1 MQEHHEQNESV
12 INERILAIAK
22 TVAIEAPRIRKLG
35 SWPAWMTDES
45 LIERIPKIGDKHAS
59 GFDAGIASAL
69 DLFPREKQ
77 TLSAILH
84 GAYTPEAI
92 EQVRKEIQQSD
103 PDSETYWWLTA
114 CSVCAEGEV
123 NQEKFLQQIVT
134 FKKLA
139 SDPEQRLQVAK
150 DEYEKMTHTFSCD
163 TEFGEGVPFGTKDG
177 CMQGAYIAG
186 FPFAVQFADQYGLY
200 FIGTYLL
207 TLGLEDF
214 QWSDAKDEKGRVKS
228 GPVFGSK
235 QFVKCANKEEAL
247 LAIETVKQNLLLTL

>member
-1 MQEHHEQNESV
+1 MQEHREANESI
-12 INERILAIAK
+12 INERVLEIAK
-22 TVAIEAPRIRKLG
+22 IVEQEAPRIRKLG
-35 SWPAWMTDES
+35 SWPSWMTDES
-45 LIERIPKIGDKHAS
+45 LSERIPKIGDKHTS

-69 DLFPREKQ
+69 DLIPRDKQ
-77 TLSAILH
+77 KLSAILH

-92 EQVRKEIQQSD
+92 EQVRKEMQQSN
-103 PDSETYWWLTA
+103 PDSETNWWLAA
-114 CSVCAEGEV
+114 CSVCEEGEV
-123 NQEKFLQQIVT
+123 NQEKFLQQIEL

-139 SDPEQRLQVAK
+139 SDPEQRLQAAK

-163 TEFGEGVPFGTKDG
+163 SEFGEGVPFGTKDG

-200 FIGTYLL
+200 FIGTYLP
-207 TLGLEDF
+207 TLGLENF
-214 QWSDAKDEKGRVKS
+214 NWSEEKDEKGRAKS

-247 LAIETVKQNLLLTL
+247 LAIEIVKKNLLLTS

>member
-1 MQEHHEQNESV
+1 MQELHEQNELI
-12 INERILAIAK
+12 INERILEISK
-22 TVAIEAPRIRKLG
+22 TVVRETPRIRKLG
-35 SWPAWMTDES
+35 SWPLWMTDES
-45 LIERIPKIGDKHAS
+45 LIERIPKIGDKQAS

-69 DLFPREKQ
+69 DLFPRDKQ
-77 TLSAILH
+77 ILSAILH

-123 NQEKFLQQIVT
+123 NQEKFLHQIEM

-139 SDPEQRLQVAK
+139 SDPEQRLRVAK

-163 TEFGEGVPFGTKDG
+163 TEFGVGVPFGTKDG

-200 FIGTYLL
+200 FIGTHLP

-214 QWSDAKDEKGRVKS
+214 QWSDAKDEKGRAKS

-235 QFVKCANKEEAL
+235 QFVKCANKEEAFS
-247 LAIETVKQNLLLTL
+247 AIETVKKFLKK